1 MFACSTKLRLPSFDM
16 ESELVYRM
24 ALTQVTGI
32 GSVQAKLL
40 TERFG
45 SATAIFKANKHEL
58 GAIEGFGEIKA
69 AAIKKFSGF
78 AALNEEISF
87 CEKHHISILFLTD
100 EAYPKRLL
108 NCYDAPTILYFR
120 GNADLN
126 VSRII
131 SIIGTRVNTDY
142 GKQVTE
148 MIVRELQDQNV
159 LVVSGMAFGIDSIAH
174 KAALQNNL
182 STVGVLAHGLDMIY
196 PAQHK
201 TLATEMIQKG
211 GLLTEYPRLTSPD
224 KHNFPRRN
232 RIVAGMADGTIVI
245 ETATKGGSMITAEL
259 AYNYNRDLFAIPGK
273 LIDSKSAGCLKLIQQ
288 NKAAVFTS
296 TQNMMEVLGW
306 TQKTITANK
315 QRELFIELTAD
326 EQNLVAIL
334 QTKETVHIDEL
345 YLKSGLSSSS
355 VAAAMLN
362 MELQNVIICMPGKM
376 YRLAL

>member
-1 MFACSTKLRLPSFDM
+1 M
-16 ESELVYRM
+16 ESELVYQI

-40 TERFG
+40 TEHFG
-45 SATAIFKANKHEL
+45 SATAIFKSNKHEL
-58 GAIEGFGEIKA
+58 GAIEGFGLLKA
-69 AAIKKFSGF
+69 DAIKKFSGF
-78 AALNEEISF
+78 AAINEEIAF
-87 CEKHHISILFLTD
+87 CQKHHISILFLTD
-100 EAYPKRLL
+100 TAYPKRLL
-108 NCYDAPTILYFR
+108 NCYDPPTILYFR
-120 GNADLN
+120 GNVDLN

-142 GKQVTE
+142 GKQMTE
-148 MIVRELQDQNV
+148 LIVRELQEQNV

-174 KAALQNNL
+174 KAALQNSL

-201 TLATEMIQKG
+201 TLATEMIQQG
-211 GLLTEYPRLTSPD
+211 GLLTEYPRLTAPD

-232 RIVAGMADGTIVI
+232 RIVAGIADGTIVV
-245 ETATKGGSMITAEL
+245 ETALKGGSMITAEL
-259 AYNYNRDLFAIPGK
+259 TYNYNRDLFAVPGK
-273 LIDSKSAGCLKLIQQ
+273 LTDAKSAGCLKLIQQ

-306 TQKTITANK
+306 VQKKVTVKK
-315 QRELFIELTAD
+315 QRELFIELTSD
-326 EQNLVAIL
+326 EQSLVTIL

-362 MELQNVIICMPGKM
+362 MELQNVIICMPGKI
-376 YRLAL
+376 YRLV

>member
-1 MFACSTKLRLPSFDM
+1 M
-16 ESELVYRM
+16 ESELVYQM
-24 ALTQVTGI
+24 ALTQVIGI

-40 TERFG
+40 TEHFG
-45 SATAIFKANKHEL
+45 SATAIFKASKHTL
-58 GAIEGFGEIKA
+58 GSIEGFGEIKA

-78 AALNEEISF
+78 ASINDEITF
-87 CEKHHISILFLTD
+87 CEKHHISILFLND
-100 EAYPKRLL
+100 ANYPKRLL
-108 NCYDAPTILYFR
+108 NCYDTPTILYYK

-126 VSRII
+126 ASRII

-142 GKQVTE
+142 GKQITE
-148 MIVRELQDQNV
+148 LIVRELQDQNV

-182 STVGVLAHGLDMIY
+182 PTVGVLAHGLDMIY
-196 PAQHK
+196 PSQHK
-201 TLATEMIQKG
+201 VLATEMIQNG
-211 GLLTEYPRLTSPD
+211 GLLTEYPRSTPPD

-245 ETATKGGSMITAEL
+245 ETATKGGSMITAEI

-273 LIDSKSAGCLKLIQQ
+273 LTDTKSAGCLKLIQQ

-306 TQKTITANK
+306 TQKKVTANK
-315 QRELFIELTAD
+315 QRELFIELTSD
-326 EQNLVAIL
+326 EQNLVSIL

-362 MELQNVIICMPGKM
+362 MELQNVIICMPGKV
-376 YRLAL
+376 YRLV

>member
-1 MFACSTKLRLPSFDM
+1 M
-16 ESELVYRM
+16 ENELVYQI

-40 TERFG
+40 TEHFG
-45 SATAIFKANKHEL
+45 SATAIFKANKHTL
-58 GAIEGFGEIKA
+58 AAIEGFGEIKA
-69 AAIKKFSGF
+69 AAIKKFYGF
-78 AALNEEISF
+78 AAINDEIAF
-87 CEKHHISILFLTD
+87 CEKHNISILFLTD
-100 EAYPKRLL
+100 AAYPKRLL
-108 NCYDAPTILYFR
+108 NCYDAPTILYYK

-142 GKQVTE
+142 GKQITE
-148 MIVRELQDQNV
+148 LIVKELQGQNV
-159 LVVSGMAFGIDSIAH
+159 MVVSGMAFGIDCIAH
-174 KAALQNNL
+174 KAALHNSL

-201 TLATEMIQKG
+201 TLATEMLQQG
-211 GLLTEYPRLTSPD
+211 GLLTEYPRLTPPD

-232 RIVAGMADGTIVI
+232 RIVAGMADGTIVV
-245 ETATKGGSMITAEL
+245 ETASRGGSMITAEI

-273 LIDSKSAGCLKLIQQ
+273 LTDLKSAGCLKLIQQ
-288 NKAAVFTS
+288 NKAAIFTT

-306 TQKTITANK
+306 TQKKVNANK

-362 MELQNVIICMPGKM
+362 MELQNVIICMPGKV
-376 YRLAL
+376 YRLV